1 MKALR
6 NVLIVL
12 IILAGAAGL
21 YAGDIAYNEFM
32 EAPWDQ
38 VLGIENHKGAVTAV
52 REKEKNDGWEA
63 VQI

>member
-12 IILAGAAGL
+12 IILAGAAGF

-38 VLGIENHKGAVTAV
+38 VLGIENHKGTVTAV
-52 REKEKNDGWEA
+52 R
-63 VQI
+63 